1 MNERKLIDEI
11 KRLVNDDVIIGYY
24 NGTTF
29 TDDNGRTYSNLV
41 TNNSPIGRG
50 FIVPYNNQ
58 WLVVVAN
65 NNQEVRKNIITS
77 RRKISIEDKTK
88 PIIDYL
94 LIETPKIRF
103 IFDTS
108 GSLDSFYKDEFNK
121 ILANIKET
129 LTEIHGANYV
139 DNINTYV
146 TNSVESNERWLNWMI
161 PTSED
166 EIVIAVINESNPIYH
181 NTYSD
186 LESATFNADRNDFE
200 TAYNLNPDRKFKGF
214 IYAIEPLERFNN
226 HITFVFEKYNLSSYN
241 LSYKFVDSYIDAATV
256 EQDFLEFIT
265 SNTFYTIRDN
275 KWKKY
280 ELPETVVL
288 KNLNYYI
295 DSNYVV
301 IKSDVKEEGED
312 KRFNQLTVLKD
323 DVFTTY
329 TYPEELPVLKTW
341 RKDIYNTYNVITFE
355 SSGVNVYSTI
365 NNSIGTGSKTF
376 IYTASSNL
384 GWLIGSRLRAAYDK
398 NNYMEG
404 VITVVSN
411 TSVTISVDNTV
422 GSGTYTSWNITTRT
436 STTSNSIGTGS
447 KTFTYYIP
455 SSNLGWLVNTRLRAA
470 NDVSNYIEGVVT
482 AVNSTSV
489 TITSDN
495 AVGSG
500 TYISWNITINN
511 NKYSNKLVTMQ
522 QNRLYKLITNLN
534 DIIEALSLKKSIN
547 LDISKCRF
555 TEDSITSCR
564 KESKLKSPKL
574 DTDIIS
580 SEEIKR
586 QTIVSTY
593 IKYQ

>member
-94 LIETPKIRF
+94 ITETPRIRF

-108 GSLDSFYKDEFNK
+108 GSLNYFREEYDIIF
-121 ILANIKET
+121 ANIKET
-129 LTEIHGANYV
+129 LKEIYG
-139 DNINTYV
+139 DKIDTYV
-146 TNSVESNERWLNWMI
+146 TTSDISNEHWLNWMI
-161 PTSED
+161 PTSEN
-166 EIVIAVINESNPIYH
+166 EIVIAFINESNSIYH
-181 NTYSD
+181 NTYSY
-186 LESATFNADRNDFE
+186 LESATFNADRNYFE

-226 HITFVFEKYNLSSYN
+226 HLTFVFEKYNLSSYN
-241 LSYKFVDSYIDAATV
+241 LSYKFTNEDIDVATV

-265 SNTFYTIRDN
+265 LENNTFYTIRDN

-341 RKDIYNTYNVITFE
+341 RKDIYNTYNVIAF
-355 SSGVNVYSTI
+355 
-365 NNSIGTGSKTF
+365 
-376 IYTASSNL
+376 
-384 GWLIGSRLRAAYDK
+384 
-398 NNYMEG
+398 
-404 VITVVSN
+404 
-411 TSVTISVDNTV
+411 
-422 GSGTYTSWNITTRT
+422 
-436 STTSNSIGTGS
+436 
-447 KTFTYYIP
+447 
-455 SSNLGWLVNTRLRAA
+455 
-470 NDVSNYIEGVVT
+470 
-482 AVNSTSV
+482 
-489 TITSDN
+489 
-495 AVGSG
+495 
-500 TYISWNITINN
+500 
-511 NKYSNKLVTMQ
+511 
-522 QNRLYKLITNLN
+522 
-534 DIIEALSLKKSIN
+534 
-547 LDISKCRF
+547 
-555 TEDSITSCR
+555 
-564 KESKLKSPKL
+564 
-574 DTDIIS
+574 
-580 SEEIKR
+580 
-586 QTIVSTY
+586 
-593 IKYQ
+593 

>member
-301 IKSDVKEEGED
+301 IKSDVDDENE
-312 KRFNQLTVLKD
+312 RFNQLTVLKD

-341 RKDIYNTYNVITFE
+341 RKDIYNTYNVID
-355 SSGVNVYSTI
+355 
-365 NNSIGTGSKTF
+365 NN
-376 IYTASSNL
+376 
-384 GWLIGSRLRAAYDK
+384 
-398 NNYMEG
+398 
-404 VITVVSN
+404 
-411 TSVTISVDNTV
+411 
-422 GSGTYTSWNITTRT
+422 
-436 STTSNSIGTGS
+436 
-447 KTFTYYIP
+447 
-455 SSNLGWLVNTRLRAA
+455 
-470 NDVSNYIEGVVT
+470 
-482 AVNSTSV
+482 
-489 TITSDN
+489 
-495 AVGSG
+495 
-500 TYISWNITINN
+500 
-511 NKYSNKLVTMQ
+511 YSNKLVTMQ

>member
-129 LTEIHGANYV
+129 LTEIYGDYV

-166 EIVIAVINESNPIYH
+166 EIVIAFINESNPIYY

-376 IYTASSNL
+376 IIL
-384 GWLIGSRLRAAYDK
+384 
-398 NNYMEG
+398 
-404 VITVVSN
+404 
-411 TSVTISVDNTV
+411 
-422 GSGTYTSWNITTRT
+422 
-436 STTSNSIGTGS
+436 
-447 KTFTYYIP
+447 
-455 SSNLGWLVNTRLRAA
+455 LVLT
-470 NDVSNYIEGVVT
+470 
-482 AVNSTSV
+482 
-489 TITSDN
+489 
-495 AVGSG
+495 
-500 TYISWNITINN
+500 
-511 NKYSNKLVTMQ
+511 
-522 QNRLYKLITNLN
+522 
-534 DIIEALSLKKSIN
+534 
-547 LDISKCRF
+547 
-555 TEDSITSCR
+555 
-564 KESKLKSPKL
+564 
-574 DTDIIS
+574 
-580 SEEIKR
+580 
-586 QTIVSTY
+586 
-593 IKYQ
+593 

>member
-58 WLVVVAN
+58 WLVVVTN

-129 LTEIHGANYV
+129 LTEIYGDNYV
-139 DNINTYV
+139 NNINTYV

-161 PTSED
+161 PTSDD
-166 EIVIAVINESNPIYH
+166 EIVIAVINESNPIYY

-341 RKDIYNTYNVITFE
+341 RKDIYNTYNVMPFE
-355 SSGVNVYSTI
+355 SSSVNVYSTI

-376 IYTASSNL
+376 TYTASSNL

-422 GSGTYTSWNITTRT
+422 GSGTYISWNITTRT

-470 NDVSNYIEGVVT
+470 YDVSNYIEGVVT
-482 AVNSTSV
+482 AVSSTSV

-500 TYISWNITINN
+500 TYISWNITIKN

-534 DIIEALSLKKSIN
+534 DIIEALSLEQSIN

-564 KESKLKSPKL
+564 KEFKLKSPKL
-574 DTDIIS
+574 DTNIIS
-580 SEEIKR
+580 PEEIKE